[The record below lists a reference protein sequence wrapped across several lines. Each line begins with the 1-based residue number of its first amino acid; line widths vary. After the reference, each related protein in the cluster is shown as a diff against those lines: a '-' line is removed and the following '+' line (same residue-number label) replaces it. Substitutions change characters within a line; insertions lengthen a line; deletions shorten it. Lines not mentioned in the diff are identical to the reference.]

1 MLKMADTASGPV
13 KQQKQHG
20 VPKGHPEAAKVEPLP
35 GRRINDGGGTKG
47 MSTDGRGGQTTT
59 NTGGAAPSLG
69 RKPKASS
76 FQITSVTVGTRT
88 SADNGE
94 DSADDLDESHSHTD
108 DNSRVTDH
116 GNETPSFS
124 EDTSFSKEDVFYSSN
139 ALGTAPVIPTSSQY
153 GLAIVS
159 PELNGTAT
167 LTDVHVSLTDAGI
180 NIVGNAK
187 QNCDVDKEGHQ
198 RNERFKVVK
207 IESTEPFKRGR
218 WMCMDYL
225 DHTTL
230 QQTTTSS
237 EGALDGT
244 DDTAAKVNNILPGQT
259 APAVFYN
266 STAAPVPATDAL
278 PEVTTTAPVVA
289 TTTASNYTAQSMP
302 SHQMQEVIA
311 SASKRPPKMTTMP
324 RHQGQTQPAQYY
336 KQALSSGQRHTST
349 QEYTQGA
356 TLPANLNFH
365 DTAGL
370 EASLASLS
378 HSISGQQQ
386 HHSTSPKVR
395 RSDEAR
401 SVATAE
407 LPSSQHH
414 PEVEKVKEGVAD
426 EPPIAC
432 DRVVATEVVDSN
444 CVSTSSGVNSPTV
457 SVVSP
462 EMTPDVATEVEMSP
476 EQQHLGGAT
485 PANPD
490 ETTPNDESESASGTS
505 AVAIDNKIEQAMD
518 LVKSHLMFAVRE
530 EVEVLKEKIA
540 ELMDRINQLE
550 VENTILKA
558 NATQETLS
566 QLSATLASGKVQ
578 ASNTGNGSAS

>member
-1 MLKMADTASGPV
+1 MSKWGGNFKSQFHKKTHKKLQFFGLQLPLEFWVFIVLFVVVYFNTSFKGYAVFVECPLGAHGNWGYKMEQLFDFLKFLLNF
-13 KQQKQHG
+13 
-20 VPKGHPEAAKVEPLP
+20 KG
-35 GRRINDGGGTKG
+35 INDAPGGAKTPPVTG
-47 MSTDGRGGQTTT
+47 SEARGGQTS
-59 NTGGAAPSLG
+59 APSSVASSMS

-76 FQITSVTVGTRT
+76 FQITSVTLGTRT

-124 EDTSFSKEDVFYSSN
+124 EDTSFSKEDVYYSSN

-187 QNCDVDKEGHQ
+187 QNCDVDIKDVHQ

-230 QQTTTSS
+230 QQANAGS

-244 DDTAAKVNNILPGQT
+244 DEGVAKVNNILPGQT

-266 STAAPVPATDAL
+266 STVVASQAAPTETTTTV
-278 PEVTTTAPVVA
+278 PEVTSPPAVNA
-289 TTTASNYTAQSMP
+289 TTNTSAAYTAQSMP
-302 SHQMQEVIA
+302 SHQIQEAI
-311 SASKRPPKMTTMP
+311 SAATKRPPKVSS
-324 RHQGQTQPAQYY
+324 RHQGQTQPSQYY
-336 KQALSSGQRHTST
+336 QQALKRHSST

-356 TLPANLNFH
+356 TLPAHLLNFR

-378 HSISGQQQ
+378 SGHPIEQ
-386 HHSTSPKVR
+386 HHNKSPKR
-395 RSDEAR
+395 Q
-401 SVATAE
+401 VAQTPEDAAVT
-407 LPSSQHH
+407 PSSQ
-414 PEVEKVKEGVAD
+414 PEVDSRVKEPEEVVT
-426 EPPIAC
+426 PC
-432 DRVVATEVVDSN
+432 DRVATVAAAAAAAAAPEAVDSN

-457 SVVSP
+457 SVVSQP
-462 EMTPDVATEVEMSP
+462 DATPDATTEVDMTPEQ
-476 EQQHLGGAT
+476 QQHLGAT
-485 PANPD
+485 PGS
-490 ETTPNDESESASGTS
+490 NDENAPTDDSE
-505 AVAIDNKIEQAMD
+505 K
-518 LVKSHLMFAVRE
+518 
-530 EVEVLKEKIA
+530 
-540 ELMDRINQLE
+540 
-550 VENTILKA
+550 
-558 NATQETLS
+558 
-566 QLSATLASGKVQ
+566 
-578 ASNTGNGSAS
+578 